1 MKNSDRI
8 GIRHDETVVISGASG
23 RFPSSANLDEFRD
36 NLFKGVDMVTADDTR
51 WPVGMLEFRETFV
64 QPMSHFYETCLS
76 LLQNFR
82 LIFPN
87 FFLIQVYGTF
97 LPRMEKCQTW
107 IDLMRNSLG
116 FQNHKL
122 I

>member
-51 WPVGMLEFRETFV
+51 WPVGMLEFFEKILRNLFNLCLISTKLV
-64 QPMSHFYETCLS
+64 SHFCKTSVLPFPIFS
-76 LLQNFR
+76 SFR
-82 LIFPN
+82 F
-87 FFLIQVYGTF
+87 
-97 LPRMEKCQTW
+97 MEPSSQEWK
-107 IDLMRNSLG
+107 NAKPG
-116 FQNHKL
+116 
-122 I
+122 